1 MGRRLD
7 RDTDTPQEPGIAIPA
22 PDKDADLQRRDALA
36 KLSRYATGGYVAPA
50 FLTLMV
56 SRKASAASG
65 PPPPP
70 PP

>member
-7 RDTDTPQEPGIAIPA
+7 SDTDTPQEPGIAAPA
-22 PDKDADLQRRDALA
+22 PDQDADLQRRDALA
-36 KLSRYATGGYVAPA
+36 KLSRYATAGYVAPA
-50 FLTLMV
+50 FLTPMV